1 MRHLLV
7 LAALLGTGLP
17 ALAQESL
24 LIGRVERISLLPLG
38 TPACPS
44 TCTPSGPDANG
55 MIRVCVSNMGG
66 CQHTEFQIDQVLMGS
81 DSVGP
86 ATFKQRIGEWGKLDF
101 PVSNKPILA
110 YVDQERGIV
119 RWSLLTQRDGHMVF
133 EAKPFERTT
142 VAGVAIAS
150 LPPDSNGEIALD
162 QLIERLPGKR

>member
-1 MRHLLV
+1 MRRLLV

-38 TPACPS
+38 TKACPS

-66 CQHTEFQIDQVLMGS
+66 CQHTEFQIDRVLMGD

-119 RWSLLTQRDGHMVF
+119 HWALVTERGGRLYF
-133 EAKPFERTT
+133 EAKLFAQGAI
-142 VAGVAIAS
+142 AGVAIAS